1 MQKVMRKTVEV
12 LVDDGTKIGN
22 ARVRLAGQ
30 EHAPVSGF
38 VVEHDV
44 VISGEE
50 NEMTSSTKAEIELTP
65 EVCVVEQRPTMIW
78 PLPHAYD
85 DLALLRA

>member
-1 MQKVMRKTVEV
+1 MQKVMRETVEV
-12 LVDDGTKIGN
+12 FVDDGTKIGN

-44 VISGEE
+44 VMNGEA
-50 NEMTSSTKAEIELTP
+50 NDVTSSTKAESELTP
-65 EVCVVEQRPTMIW
+65 EDCVVEQRPTMIW
-78 PLPHAYD
+78 PLPHA
-85 DLALLRA
+85 